1 MWDDK
6 KSCSYLYVMT
16 DSTTDVWGRL
26 PRGQKLE
33 EKKESTT
40 DRGTYRRIL
49 ESFRVS
55 TNNKSKGVTIKKCS
69 RVYLVWYLTI
79 RNIFGHYFL
88 INVQKTSSQLKWPI
102 LKINCQ
108 IKVASTIYLK
118 KISLYVKVLL
128 YEIVIQIIP
137 YKFLTVQ
144 RPFAFI
150 PTSSLD
156 LIIYLV
162 HTIDAV
168 VRYPKPESEMPAL
181 WYLNPNPTLKNG
193 TRTPTWQEF
202 WLLLYTTFLIPGPDR
217 TEPDFCSP
225 TISLIPTVLMIY
237 KKWALS
243 SSLIPN
249 ETDRY
254 NHSFVHLYFAI
265 YAALNSYIL
274 DEFFFSHWV
283 NICLYFPKV
292 LFNFLCG

>member
-1 MWDDK
+1 MHMLTYYVSNYFFYSDLNCNFNKNKIGLSLFMLGMVIWLTCGMTKKAVLIFMWWQIQPLMFGGDYHVDKNWRRK
-6 KSCSYLYVMT
+6 KSPPPT
-16 DSTTDVWGRL
+16 
-26 PRGQKLE
+26 
-33 EKKESTT
+33 
-40 DRGTYRRIL
+40 GTYRRTL

-162 HTIDAV
+162 HTIDAA
-168 VRYPKPESEMPAL
+168 VRYLKPESEMPAL

-217 TEPDFCSP
+217 T
-225 TISLIPTVLMIY
+225 
-237 KKWALS
+237 
-243 SSLIPN
+243 
-249 ETDRY
+249 
-254 NHSFVHLYFAI
+254 
-265 YAALNSYIL
+265 
-274 DEFFFSHWV
+274 
-283 NICLYFPKV
+283 
-292 LFNFLCG
+292 